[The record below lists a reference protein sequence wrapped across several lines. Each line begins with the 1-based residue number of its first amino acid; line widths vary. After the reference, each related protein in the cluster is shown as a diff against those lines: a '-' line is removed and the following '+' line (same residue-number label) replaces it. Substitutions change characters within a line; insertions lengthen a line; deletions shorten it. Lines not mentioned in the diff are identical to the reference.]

1 MTKRLIRKYL
11 NLNKLLSLEIL
22 NTNYYEKII
31 IEVRMK

>member
-31 IEVRMK
+31 